1 MNDMKTSD
9 RWVLT
14 VVTENGLHTKIAY
27 GSYQEFEATQDAVK
41 AALVPGVARAS
52 VDLIR
57 NWSGRRV
64 TRVWV

>member
-1 MNDMKTSD
+1 MSGMKTSD

-27 GSYQEFEATQDAVK
+27 GSHQETKAKQDCVS
-41 AALVPGVARAS
+41 AALTPGVISSS

-57 NWSGRRV
+57 NWSGRRI